1 MNVLSKLAR
10 TTSGNFVAPQLSLA
24 PRLSL
29 VPPARVSSAPDPLK
43 KALLWSVTGH
53 LLIVVGFLFG
63 PGLFESPTIAAPL
76 EFDVSYVEL
85 SALETMLPKKQGP
98 ETEAHLSVAPP
109 SVEHNSAPV
118 EEKLVSL
125 SQKKSKPQVKKE
137 APQPKTAAQ
146 PQQNTAPASDASGIL
161 SATTVAGVANGV
173 DTVEKARVSY
183 HDMVATL
190 LARAKRYPERAVR
203 KHITGS
209 GILRVKIAN
218 EGSVVSVEVVDSTES
233 PILDEELL
241 RMVARAAPF
250 PAFPQ
255 GMTSTHV
262 ALLVPVSFR
271 LDN

>member
-1 MNVLSKLAR
+1 MNVLSKLALI
-10 TTSGNFVAPQLSLA
+10 TSGDFVAPQLSL
-24 PRLSL
+24 
-29 VPPARVSSAPDPLK
+29 VPPVPVPSAPDPLK

-53 LLIVVGFLFG
+53 LLIVLGFLFG
-63 PGLFESPTIAAPL
+63 PGLFESTPTAAPL

-109 SVEHNSAPV
+109 PSVV
-118 EEKLVSL
+118 EEKPVSL
-125 SQKKSKPQVKKE
+125 SPKKSKPQVKKE
-137 APQPKTAAQ
+137 SPQPKTAAQ
-146 PQQNTAPASDASGIL
+146 PQQNTAPASDASAAP

-203 KHITGS
+203 NHITGS
-209 GILRVKIAN
+209 GTLRVKIAP

-233 PILDEELL
+233 PILDEELH
-241 RMVARAAPF
+241 RMVERASPF

-255 GMTSTHV
+255 GMTTTHV

>member
-1 MNVLSKLAR
+1 MHVLSKSALI
-10 TTSGNFVAPQLSLA
+10 TSGDFVAPQLSL
-24 PRLSL
+24 
-29 VPPARVSSAPDPLK
+29 VPPVPVASAPDPLK

-53 LLIVVGFLFG
+53 LLIVFGFLFG
-63 PGLFESPTIAAPL
+63 PGLLESTPTAAPL

-98 ETEAHLSVAPP
+98 EAEAHLSVAPP
-109 SVEHNSAPV
+109 PLPV
-118 EEKLVSL
+118 EEKPISL
-125 SQKKSKPQVKKE
+125 SPKKSKPQVKKE

-146 PQQNTAPASDASGIL
+146 PQPNAAPASDASAAP
-161 SATTVAGVANGV
+161 SATTVAGVANGS

-203 KHITGS
+203 NHITGS
-209 GILRVKIAN
+209 GTLRVKIAP

-233 PILDEELL
+233 PILDEELH
-241 RMVARAAPF
+241 RMVERASPF

-255 GMTSTHV
+255 GMTTTHV

-271 LDN
+271 LEN